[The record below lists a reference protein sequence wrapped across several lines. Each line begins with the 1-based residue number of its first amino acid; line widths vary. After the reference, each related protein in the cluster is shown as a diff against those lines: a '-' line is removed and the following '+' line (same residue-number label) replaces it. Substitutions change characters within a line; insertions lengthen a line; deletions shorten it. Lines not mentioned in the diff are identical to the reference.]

1 MVTFLPCHKIILYR
15 LFFSVVNDLCLH
27 IGISWSIKETA
38 SSSTSSLEGQDSSL
52 QKGSSSYAAFPKQ
65 VSSYSLSSL
74 FKGEVPRIQYGQMGF
89 PSRVSRDN
97 CVTLLKSFSLKCIAK
112 QGSSD
117 LSSVW
122 ECLSHW
128 SEVGDCLVQKVAC
141 SCGMRGGFGDYDFLK
156 ARFHRTAR

>member
-1 MVTFLPCHKIILYR
+1 MVTFLPCHKIVLYG
-15 LFFSVVNDLCLH
+15 LVFSFSVINDLCLH

-38 SSSTSSLEGQDSSL
+38 SSSTSSLEGRDSSL

-74 FKGEVPRIQYGQMGF
+74 FKGEVPYIQYGQMGF
-89 PSRVSRDN
+89 PSRASRGN
-97 CVTLLKSFSLKCIAK
+97 CVKLFSLKCVAK

-122 ECLSHW
+122 EFISHW
-128 SEVGDCLVQKVAC
+128 SEIGDCLVQKIMHAFVVFV
-141 SCGMRGGFGDYDFLK
+141 GGL
-156 ARFHRTAR
+156 